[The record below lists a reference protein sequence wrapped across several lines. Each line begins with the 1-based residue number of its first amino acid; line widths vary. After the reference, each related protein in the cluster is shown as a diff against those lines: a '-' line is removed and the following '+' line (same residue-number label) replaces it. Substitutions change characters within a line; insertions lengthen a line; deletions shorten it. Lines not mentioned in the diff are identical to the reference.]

1 MAGPS
6 THVVRC
12 LSLPRLGDT
21 LPDLTAPNLR
31 TIQTL
36 DAKESPKDVPEQ
48 QIEPTEEA
56 GNITP
61 APRFPNRTLE
71 EEAAPL
77 NYAVL
82 DARTA
87 VRSAIHGAAVGNSPK
102 VESPKAAGPTTD
114 GPGAGGPRHRMKDA
128 AAKARK
134 DLREG
139 AEKVADA
146 REKVHAGASQGRDG
160 ATSQRR
166 GAGKQSGE

>member
-1 MAGPS
+1 MTCS
-6 THVVRC
+6 IRC
-12 LSLPRLGDT
+12 HECLCHALGDT
-21 LPDLTAPNLR
+21 LPDLAAPNLR

-36 DAKESPKDVPEQ
+36 
-48 QIEPTEEA
+48 
-56 GNITP
+56 
-61 APRFPNRTLE
+61 
-71 EEAAPL
+71 EAAPL

-102 VESPKAAGPTTD
+102 VESPKAAGPPTD

-146 REKVHAGASQGRDG
+146 REKVHAGASQGRDD
-160 ATSQRR
+160 ATSHSR